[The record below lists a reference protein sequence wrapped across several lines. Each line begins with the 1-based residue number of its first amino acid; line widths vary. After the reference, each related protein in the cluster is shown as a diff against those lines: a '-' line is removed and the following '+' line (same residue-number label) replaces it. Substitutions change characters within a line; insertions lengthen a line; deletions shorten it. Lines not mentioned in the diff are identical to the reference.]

1 MQIVQYIAQFIWY
14 WNMNLKEIG
23 LEIKKRRKYLS
34 ITQEDLAEITG
45 ISRRSLQ
52 YIESGKMNPSV
63 EQLEKILK
71 ALGLEIIIRTKL
83 NAWTESN
90 SIL

>member
-1 MQIVQYIAQFIWY
+1 
-14 WNMNLKEIG
+14 MNIKEIG

-83 NAWTESN
+83 NA
-90 SIL
+90 